1 MTTLFQTKIIN
12 SYIIKLFLSFCLL
25 AFSYISPILAQKDS
39 VNSSNYLLII
49 NSYTEAAPW
58 SFRMISA
65 ITEYAQNSP
74 QLALYTEHMNMLMM
88 DTDSTLNEFRQT
100 VLEKYKQHSPRML
113 ILLGNSSMIL
123 RDDFRKMWGNIPII
137 LCAEEDYIGPKEF
150 YLQKKPVELTARTP
164 IADMA
169 QPYNLT
175 FLHSNFYIKENI
187 DLICRMT
194 PDIKNFIFIGDER
207 QNNQTY
213 NMVIKQEL
221 KKSHPDI
228 NYQFISPRKMQ
239 TNHLLDTLY
248 TVDPKTTGILFSS
261 WFYKHTFAGNT
272 SLVTNSHLL
281 VSTTSAPLFS
291 LGMMTIKDNAG
302 GIIGGY
308 IYDQHVY
315 SQKIIQTI
323 QSILNGKQAS
333 EIPFYEPSDP
343 APTIN
348 YNVLLRKGMSP
359 YLCPPGTIFF
369 NKPPTFWEQYGYFIL
384 GTIVCFILLALFFQ
398 YRISHL
404 NKLKKIQQ
412 KEIDTMTSYKNLI
425 NNMPILYMQE
435 ELIMNEE
442 GTPIELVYRNV
453 NAHFEKSFFRKEDVV
468 GKKASEIFPESMPEF
483 LHFTKMSLAEN
494 KAITFPYY
502 FKQIDT
508 FYDVVLK
515 GTHHNNIVDIFCLDS
530 TELHKAQQK
539 LSATNNKLAMAL
551 DVANI
556 VPWKWDL
563 RSKTILCDI
572 NRPIELSTNDK
583 DVNEEQL
590 AVPDSQYF
598 SKIFKEDRK
607 RVEKAYDDLIEGR
620 SDKVREEYR
629 VINVQNNIH
638 RIEWVEAQAAVE
650 TRDENGKPLTLVG
663 SSLVITTRKKMEME
677 LTTARDRAEE
687 SNRLKSA
694 FLANMSH
701 EIRTPLNA
709 IVGFSGILASTDEE
723 EEKQEYVS
731 IIENNNTLLLQLISD
746 ILDLSKIE
754 AGTLEFQYSNIDL
767 NKMLNELTSSLQLKI
782 KSEKVQLTC
791 HPAEENCF
799 IHTEKNRLSQLLI
812 NLISNAIKFTT
823 EGYIRFGYELRG
835 KEIYFYVSDTG
846 CGIPKDKQKSIFGR
860 FVKLNSFEQGT
871 GLGLSICQTLVEHMG
886 GTIGVDSEEGKGST
900 FWFTL
905 PYKAAIAVEES
916 IKKEEIQPISIEK
929 NKFTIL
935 IAEDNESNYKLF
947 ASILKGEYQLIH
959 AWDGQEAVEMF
970 KQYNPQIILM
980 DINMPVMDGYEAT
993 KEIRKY
999 SAKVPII
1006 AITAFAYA
1014 SDEQRVM
1021 ESGFDG
1027 YMPKPIN
1034 ARLLK
1039 AQLTEIM
1046 QKRIILL

>member
-88 DTDSTLNEFRQT
+88 DTDSTLNEFRQA
-100 VLEKYKQHSPRML
+100 VLEKYKRHSPRML

-187 DLICRMT
+187 DLICQMT

-333 EIPFYEPSDP
+333 EIPFYEPSDA

-791 HPAEENCF
+791 HLAEKNCF

-916 IKKEEIQPISIEK
+916 IKKEEIQPISIEI

>member
-88 DTDSTLNEFRQT
+88 DTDSTLNEFRQA
-100 VLEKYKQHSPRML
+100 VLEKYKRHSPRML

-333 EIPFYEPSDP
+333 EIPFYEPSDA

-530 TELHKAQQK
+530 PELHKAQQK

-791 HPAEENCF
+791 HLAEKNCF

>member
-88 DTDSTLNEFRQT
+88 DTDSTLNEFRQA
-100 VLEKYKQHSPRML
+100 VLEKYKRHSPRML

-333 EIPFYEPSDP
+333 EIPFYEPSDA

-494 KAITFPYY
+494 RAITFPYY
-502 FKQIDT
+502 FKRVDT

-791 HPAEENCF
+791 HLAEKNCF

>member
-25 AFSYISPILAQKDS
+25 AFSYISPILAQKNS

-169 QPYNLT
+169 QSYNLT

-221 KKSHPDI
+221 KKSHPNI

-308 IYDQHVY
+308 IYDQHAY

-333 EIPFYEPSDP
+333 EIPFYEPSDA

-515 GTHHNNIVDIFCLDS
+515 GTHHNNTVDIFCLDS

-583 DVNEEQL
+583 NVNEEQL

-709 IVGFSGILASTDEE
+709 IIGFSNILASTEE
-723 EEKQEYVS
+723 EQEKQEYIN
-731 IIENNNTLLLQLISD
+731 IIESNNTLLLQLISD

-754 AGTLEFQYSNIDL
+754 AGTLEFSYSNIDL
-767 NKMLNELTSSLQLKI
+767 NDMI
-782 KSEKVQLTC
+782 KEVENITKCRMEGSGVQLI
-791 HPAEENCF
+791 AETPLSSCF
-799 IHTEKNRLSQLLI
+799 IRTEKNRLMQVI
-812 NLISNAIKFTT
+812 NNFLTNAIKFTQKGSIT
-823 EGYIRFGYELRG
+823 FGYEIRDKML
-835 KEIYFYVSDTG
+835 YFHVTDTG
-846 CGIPKDKQKSIFGR
+846 CGIPANKKDSIFGR
-860 FVKLNSFEQGT
+860 FVKLNSFAQGT
-871 GLGLSICQTLVEHMG
+871 GLGLSICRTIIEHMN
-886 GTIGVDSEEGKGST
+886 GTIGVESEEGKGST
-900 FWFTL
+900 FWFTI
-905 PYKAAIAVEES
+905 PYQPARLSEKKAEEF
-916 IKKEEIQPISIEK
+916 QPITVQK
-929 NKFTIL
+929 DKLTIL
-935 IAEDNESNYKLF
+935 IAEDNESNYRLF
-947 ASILKGEYQLIH
+947 QSILRKEYSLIH
-959 AWDGQEAVEMF
+959 AWDGQEAIEKF
-970 KQYNPQIILM
+970 KEHQPQIILM
-980 DINMPVMDGYEAT
+980 DINMPRMDGYEAT
-993 KEIRKY
+993 KEIRKL
-999 SAKVPII
+999 SADVPII

-1014 SDEQRVM
+1014 SDEQRVL
-1021 ESGFDG
+1021 ENGFDG
-1027 YMPKPIN
+1027 YMSKPIN
-1034 ARLLK
+1034 APLLK
-1039 AQLTEIM
+1039 QQIASIL
-1046 QKRIILL
+1046 QKRIIFL

>member
-100 VLEKYKQHSPRML
+100 VLEKYKRHSPRML

-333 EIPFYEPSDP
+333 EIPFYEPSDA

-701 EIRTPLNA
+701 EIRTPLNT

>member
-88 DTDSTLNEFRQT
+88 DTDSTLNEFRQA
-100 VLEKYKQHSPRML
+100 VLEKYKRHSPRML

-239 TNHLLDTLY
+239 TNHLLDTFY

-333 EIPFYEPSDP
+333 EIPFYEPSDA

-791 HPAEENCF
+791 HLAEKNCF